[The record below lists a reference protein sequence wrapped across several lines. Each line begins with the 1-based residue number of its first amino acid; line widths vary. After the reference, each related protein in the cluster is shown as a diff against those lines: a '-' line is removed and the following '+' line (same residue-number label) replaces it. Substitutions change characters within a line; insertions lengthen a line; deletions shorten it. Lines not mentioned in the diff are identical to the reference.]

1 MRRGL
6 LLAGNRE
13 LHPLQPVSRHDFAAI
28 WVAFFLKMAAI
39 SLLTGYTGND
49 GHGVTNATVE
59 DVTVES
65 FTTQNLFFMA
75 PNAATK
81 RPSRDITVR
90 NLRCNVRQ
98 PKPTRL
104 A

>member
-1 MRRGL
+1 M
-6 LLAGNRE
+6 
-13 LHPLQPVSRHDFAAI
+13 
-28 WVAFFLKMAAI
+28 
-39 SLLTGYTGND
+39 
-49 GHGVTNATVE
+49 TNATVE

>member
-1 MRRGL
+1 M
-6 LLAGNRE
+6 
-13 LHPLQPVSRHDFAAI
+13 
-28 WVAFFLKMAAI
+28 
-39 SLLTGYTGND
+39 
-49 GHGVTNATVE
+49 TNATVE

-98 PKPTRL
+98 PKPTRTRL
-104 A
+104 TVFVCVEPRCCVLRMLTQALGIMSERPNPTQPDATYHGRTDTG

>member
-1 MRRGL
+1 MRPRRPRPQL
-6 LLAGNRE
+6 LWG
-13 LHPLQPVSRHDFAAI
+13 VSRHDTAGDLVCI
-28 WVAFFLKMAAI
+28 LLKDVSDVVADR
-39 SLLTGYTGND
+39 YTGND

>member
-1 MRRGL
+1 M
-6 LLAGNRE
+6 
-13 LHPLQPVSRHDFAAI
+13 SRHDTAGDLVCI
-28 WVAFFLKMAAI
+28 LLKDVSDVVADR
-39 SLLTGYTGND
+39 YTGND
-49 GHGVTNATVE
+49 GHGVSNATVA

-98 PKPTRL
+98 PKPTRTRIV
-104 A
+104 